1 MKQNN
6 WTPDRPYC
14 IYKHTCPSGNIYI
27 GQTCKEN
34 LNDRWSNGN
43 GYKGC
48 HAFYNAIQRY
58 GWDNITHDI
67 IEENLTKAEADAR
80 EIYYIGLAK
89 KLGISYNIREGG
101 ADMTENDRLRV
112 SQKLKGKM
120 IGPMNPM
127 YKTVSPNR
135 GLIMIH
141 KDSESVFIS
150 EKQLDEYIASGWVI
164 GLPYERRKKMSNIF
178 FNRIWIKKNGHTKLI
193 PADELEKYISN
204 GWVRGRIVNDG
215 WSRPVNQ
222 KTKQLISKANSGG
235 VYIHKDGICKHV
247 AADELEKY
255 ISNGWIRGQ
264 LKPSRLSFSKK
275 MVGRIF
281 VNNGATQK
289 MVSRDDVQFYLQQ
302 GWVRGRLN

>member
-1 MKQNN
+1 M
-6 WTPDRPYC
+6 
-14 IYKHTCPSGNIYI
+14 
-27 GQTCKEN
+27 
-34 LNDRWSNGN
+34 
-43 GYKGC
+43 
-48 HAFYNAIQRY
+48 
-58 GWDNITHDI
+58 
-67 IEENLTKAEADAR
+67 TKAEADAR

-101 ADMTENDRLRV
+101 TDMTENDRLRV

-150 EKQLDEYIASGWVI
+150 EKQLDEYIARGWVI
-164 GLPYERRKKMSNIF
+164 GMPYERRKQMSDIF

-204 GWVRGRIVNDG
+204 GWVRG
-215 WSRPVNQ
+215 
-222 KTKQLISKANSGG
+222 
-235 VYIHKDGICKHV
+235 
-247 AADELEKY
+247 
-255 ISNGWIRGQ
+255 Q
-264 LKPSRLSFSKK
+264 LKPSHLSFSKK